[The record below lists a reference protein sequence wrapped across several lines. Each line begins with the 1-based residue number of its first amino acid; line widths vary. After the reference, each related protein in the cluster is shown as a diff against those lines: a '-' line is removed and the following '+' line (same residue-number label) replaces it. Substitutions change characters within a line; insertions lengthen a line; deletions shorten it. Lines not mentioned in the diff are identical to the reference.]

1 MAAMLAAHDE
11 PTAHDASL
19 LILVVDV
26 NPTAW
31 PTAVDAPHAPLS
43 AVLEALCVFANAF
56 RALRADNRLAVVAC
70 HAGRPTMLL
79 RAGEATE
86 GGLHATFV
94 QALVAAAYN
103 APTAATS
110 ATSLAAALAIAL
122 CHARRHAP
130 PDARRAQA
138 QVLVALATADEPAQY
153 NSLMNCIFAA
163 QRARVLLDCVALR
176 CASPFM
182 QQAAHL
188 TGGCYLQPDAAA
200 QAALAPL
207 LIGRALADRWCRRLL
222 RPPRAHDVDFRAAC
236 FLTNRML
243 SVAWVCSVC
252 LSPFE
257 TGGGGGAECE
267 SGGGQQQLIE
277 CPACRARF
285 PPTRARGGGG
295 GSGGGGA
302 GGGDAARKRKR
313 PAADTAGAA
322 AGAAA
327 GGSSAADARAD
338 DGRALGAAD
347 GGARGE

>member
-1 MAAMLAAHDE
+1 
-11 PTAHDASL
+11 
-19 LILVVDV
+19 
-26 NPTAW
+26 
-31 PTAVDAPHAPLS
+31 
-43 AVLEALCVFANAF
+43 
-56 RALRADNRLAVVAC
+56 
-70 HAGRPTMLL
+70 MLL

-222 RPPRAHDVDFRAAC
+222 RAPRGHDVDFRAAC

-243 SVAWVCSVC
+243 SIAWVCSVC
-252 LSPFE
+252 LSHF
-257 TGGGGGAECE
+257 E
-267 SGGGQQQLIE
+267 SGDGVIE

-285 PPTRARGGGG
+285 PPPKGRGVA
-295 GSGGGGA
+295 GSAGRGGGA
-302 GGGDAARKRKR
+302 GGRGGPAGGGGDAGAAARKRKR
-313 PAADTAGAA
+313 PPPTTTDEGAGASGGGDGGGGGGSAAAGAA
-322 AGAAA
+322 AGAAGTAA
-327 GGSSAADARAD
+327 GAAAAVGAADA
-338 DGRALGAAD
+338 GAS
-347 GGARGE
+347 